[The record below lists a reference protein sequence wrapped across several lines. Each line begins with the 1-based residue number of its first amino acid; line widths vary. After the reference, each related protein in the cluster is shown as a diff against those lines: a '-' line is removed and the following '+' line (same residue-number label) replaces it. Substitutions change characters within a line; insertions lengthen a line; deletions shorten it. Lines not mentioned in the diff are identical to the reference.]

1 MSNLYELNER
11 MDVLFERAD
20 RFMFQI
26 NQLKEAMG
34 LNGQINISR
43 VNAEYSNSYDTNY
56 TNTSVN
62 VVNDAM
68 FDDLLDSTLPDQVDY
83 RAEPSQIKDAFS
95 GVQNASQDVND
106 VINSMDLDSILDDMG
121 IDLSI

>member
-1 MSNLYELNER
+1 MSNVYELNER

-34 LNGQINISR
+34 LNGQDNAHM
-43 VNAEYSNSYDTNY
+43 NAEYSNSYDTNY

-62 VVNDAM
+62 VVDDAM
-68 FDDLLDSTLPDQVDY
+68 FDDLLDSTIPDQVDH

-121 IDLSI
+121 IDLSM

>member
-34 LNGQINISR
+34 LNGQTNTAQAN
-43 VNAEYSNSYDTNY
+43 VEYNNSYDTNY

-62 VVNDAM
+62 VVDDTM
-68 FDDLLDSTLPDQVDY
+68 FDDLLDSTIPDQVEH
-83 RAEPSQIKDAFS
+83 RAEPAQIKDAFS

-121 IDLSI
+121 IDLSM

>member
-34 LNGQINISR
+34 LNGQANTAH

-62 VVNDAM
+62 VVDDAM
-68 FDDLLDSTLPDQVDY
+68 FDDLLDSTIPDQVDH

-121 IDLSI
+121 IDLSM

>member
-34 LNGQINISR
+34 LTGQDNAAH

-62 VVNDAM
+62 VVDDAM
-68 FDDLLDSTLPDQVDY
+68 FDDLLESTIPDQVDH

-121 IDLSI
+121 IDLSM

>member
-34 LNGQINISR
+34 LTGQDNAAH

-62 VVNDAM
+62 VVDDAM
-68 FDDLLDSTLPDQVDY
+68 FDDLLESTIPDQVDH

-106 VINSMDLDSILDDMG
+106 VINSMDLD
-121 IDLSI
+121 

>member
-34 LNGQINISR
+34 LNGQDNAHM
-43 VNAEYSNSYDTNY
+43 NAEYSNSYDTNY

-62 VVNDAM
+62 VVDDAM
-68 FDDLLDSTLPDQVDY
+68 FDDLLDSTIPDQVDH

-121 IDLSI
+121 IDLSM

>member
-34 LNGQINISR
+34 LTGQDNAAH

-62 VVNDAM
+62 GVDDAM
-68 FDDLLDSTLPDQVDY
+68 FDDLLESTIPDQVDH

-121 IDLSI
+121 IDLSM

>member
-34 LNGQINISR
+34 LNGQDNTAH

-62 VVNDAM
+62 VVDDAM
-68 FDDLLDSTLPDQVDY
+68 FDDLLDSTIPDQVDH

-121 IDLSI
+121 IDLSM

>member
-34 LNGQINISR
+34 LTGQDNAAH
-43 VNAEYSNSYDTNY
+43 VNAEYSNSYNTNY

-62 VVNDAM
+62 VVDDAM
-68 FDDLLDSTLPDQVDY
+68 FDDLLDSTIPDQVDH

-121 IDLSI
+121 IDLSM

>member
-34 LNGQINISR
+34 LNGQDNAHM
-43 VNAEYSNSYDTNY
+43 NAEYSNSYDTNY
-56 TNTSVN
+56 TNTLVN
-62 VVNDAM
+62 VVDDAM
-68 FDDLLDSTLPDQVDY
+68 FDDLLDSTIPDQVDH

-121 IDLSI
+121 IDLSM

>member
-34 LNGQINISR
+34 LTGQTNVAHEN
-43 VNAEYSNSYDTNY
+43 VNYGNSHDTSHA
-56 TNTSVN
+56 NTSVN
-62 VVNDAM
+62 VVDDAM
-68 FDDLLDSTLPDQVDY
+68 FDDLLDSTIPDQVDH

-121 IDLSI
+121 IDLSM

>member
-34 LNGQINISR
+34 LTGQDNTAQAN
-43 VNAEYSNSYDTNY
+43 VEYSNSYDTNY

-62 VVNDAM
+62 VVDDTM
-68 FDDLLDSTLPDQVDY
+68 FDDLLDSTIPDQVDH

-121 IDLSI
+121 IDLSM